1 MNRIVLA
8 LTAALAVVPAAG
20 HPQPTGS
27 NRVCLP
33 PVEPYVPS
41 SDVEFRAYADMVS
54 DDFNRYFNEIT
65 DYFVCVDDTRQA
77 VFERAKHVS
86 KAHQAF
92 WQRAD
97 ELGVNERA
105 AAERPDPISG
115 P

>member
-1 MNRIVLA
+1 MNRIVLPMM
-8 LTAALAVVPAAG
+8 AALAVGFAAAHAQPA
-20 HPQPTGS
+20 GS

-41 SDVEFRAYADMVS
+41 GDDEFRAYADMVS
-54 DDFNRYFNEIT
+54 DDFNRYFSEIT

-77 VFERAKHVS
+77 VFERARHVS

-97 ELGVNERA
+97 ELGVTERA
-105 AAERPDPISG
+105 ADERPDAISW